1 MDTMLNIVDFARYN
15 AKTGKSK
22 TLTWVEACAL
32 FATPKAIAD
41 IKCSEIKTRKGELD
55 DMKHGVGFVFWGST
69 RDGRK
74 RQEDIINH
82 SAVSLDYDDIQTDKD
97 TFLKNLDSALNGW
110 NYMYYSTTKCTNK
123 DLRLRVIIPLS
134 APVAEDK
141 YQAVARAV
149 ISKIGTD
156 GIDNKTLEDNRAMG
170 YTVRLADADY
180 IYKAVTDKDFVDVD
194 DFLTKSYTDWTD
206 ISSWLLLPDEKK
218 SVTSAARRVNKDANG
233 GRGISTD
240 EFVDAADKTGV
251 EGAFCRTYTIKDVID
266 LYLKDIY
273 TPYRDGRYTYT
284 GGSGAGGLAV
294 FGDNGGYAV
303 YSHHSTDPAG
313 GKILNAF
320 QLVQIHRYGQMDTG
334 TYTYEHKR
342 PSYQQTK
349 KWAMDIPE
357 VVRAITN
364 VQAPSEAVDDE
375 TMQEAQQF
383 LNTVDFPSNDYGIA
397 RAMSVIYKDKYRW
410 AEDAGV
416 WLEYDG
422 VRWQEIKQTRLI
434 GAFAKIARIYQTL
447 GASATD
453 SNALEHIASCID
465 YCQKNNYQ
473 KMALEQLKDML
484 RTRMSDMDADN
495 WLINTRTG
503 VIDLKAIEE
512 NREWLLPHS
521 PKYALMKVMGAGIPN
536 DFVPDPACEKFIADT
551 LPDEEVREYVQM
563 LAGYTLSGSTTE
575 KKLFILHGEKG
586 NNGKTMFALLWR
598 NMLGDY
604 AATAEDKMILT
615 SKNDSGSESAT
626 PFLASLKGAR
636 LAITEEI
643 AAGRKLD
650 SAVVKRITGSAVVK
664 CRKLR
669 QDPIEYK
676 PTYKLIICANDA
688 PSLQDANDTA
698 MQIRTRIIPFD
709 AFFSVKQ
716 GNLDPT
722 IEDKIETDEWKNTF
736 LDWALTGYALWKQKG
751 RLDNFTGDMSVYESD
766 LPRRM
771 KQALS
776 LYLNNSDD
784 IGDFIQT
791 FIDVTGDKKD
801 FISTSDLYDLY
812 VKENRNAYQTAVRVF
827 RIQLAKAMVQY
838 EAEGVTAGRKR
849 LQDSNGLC
857 QNARGYYGIRWL
869 DYMSEEDF
877 DDLAAWEK
885 EMRGK
890 KSA

>member
-1 MDTMLNIVDFARYN
+1 MINIVDYARYN
-15 AKTGKSK
+15 QAQGKSK
-22 TLTWVEACAL
+22 SLTWVEACAL
-32 FATPKAIAD
+32 FATPKATAD
-41 IKCSEIKTRKGELD
+41 ITSSEIKTRKGELD
-55 DMKHGVGFVFWGST
+55 ELKRGAGFVFWGST

-74 RQEDIINH
+74 RMQDIINH
-82 SAVSLDYDDIQTDKD
+82 IAVALDYDDIKTDKKAFISKLD
-97 TFLKNLDSALNGW
+97 TALDGW
-110 NYMYYSTTKCTNK
+110 NYMYYSTTKCTDK

-134 APVAEDK
+134 APVSGDK

-156 GIDNKTLEDNRAMG
+156 GIDNSTLQDNRAMG
-170 YTVRLADADY
+170 YTVKLADADY
-180 IYKAVTDKDFVDVD
+180 IYKAVTDKECVDVD
-194 DFLTKSYTDWTD
+194 TFLSVFYKDWTD
-206 ISSWLLLPDEKK
+206 TSEWLLLPNEKK
-218 SVTSAARRVNKDANG
+218 IVDSAARRVNKEANG

-240 EFVDAADKTGV
+240 EFVDAANRKGV
-251 EGAFCRTYTIKDVID
+251 EGAFCRVFTIQIAIEKF
-266 LYLKDIY
+266 LHDIY
-273 TPYRDGRYTYT
+273 TPYRDGRYSYT
-284 GGSGAGGLAV
+284 GGSGAGGLVVFGEDGGRAV
-294 FGDNGGYAV
+294 F
-303 YSHHSTDPAG
+303 SHHSTDPAG
-313 GKILNAF
+313 GKVLNAF
-320 QLVQIHRYGQMDTG
+320 QLVQIHRYGQLDTG

-357 VVRAITN
+357 VVRAMRN
-364 VQAPSEAVDDE
+364 LQAPSEAVDDD
-375 TMQEAQQF
+375 TMQVAQQF
-383 LNTVDFPSNDYGIA
+383 LNTIDYPANDYGIA
-397 RAMSVIYKDKYRW
+397 RVMSVFYRDKYRW
-410 AEDAGV
+410 AEDACV

-434 GAFAKIARIYQTL
+434 GAFATIARIYQTL
-447 GASATD
+447 GATATD
-453 SNALEHIASCID
+453 SEVLTHIASCIE
-465 YCQKNNYQ
+465 YCQKNNLQ

-484 RTRMSDMDADN
+484 RTRMSEMDADN

-512 NREWLLPHS
+512 NRDWLLPHS
-521 PKYALMKVMGAGIPN
+521 PKYALMKVMGAGITK
-536 DFVPDPACEKFIADT
+536 DFVPDPDCEKFIADV
-551 LPDEEVREYVQM
+551 LPDPEVRDYVQM
-563 LAGYTLSGSTTE
+563 LAGYTLSGSTAE

-615 SKNDSGSESAT
+615 RKNDSGSESAT

-669 QDPIEYK
+669 QDPVEYK

-688 PSLQDANDTA
+688 PTLQDANDTA

-722 IEDKIETDEWKNTF
+722 IEDKIETDSWKNTF

-751 RLDNFTGDMSVYESD
+751 RLDDFTGDMSVYESN

-776 LYLNNSDD
+776 IYLNNSDD
-784 IGDFIQT
+784 IGDFIET
-791 FIDVTGDKKD
+791 YIDVTGNSKD
-801 FISTSDLYDLY
+801 FLSTADLYDLY
-812 VKENRNAYQTAVRVF
+812 VKENRNAYQTSVRVF
-827 RIQLAKAMVQY
+827 RIQLAKAMTNY
-838 EAEGVTAGRKR
+838 ENEGVVAGRKR
-849 LQDSNGLC
+849 LQDAAGLC

-869 DYMSEEDF
+869 DYMTEEDF
-877 DDLAAWEK
+877 DDLKVWEK
-885 EMRGK
+885 EMRGN